1 MAAPPALNQVNLVA
15 ADVEATVAFYRR
27 LGLTVRDGPPEWLAH
42 HVTLETASGE
52 IAFEVDSAA
61 FAKVWN
67 RGFEGSVGHGVA
79 VLGFEVATREEVDR
93 LSDELSRA
101 GYKLQ
106 QPPYDAF
113 WGARYAVLEDPSG
126 HAVGL
131 MSPVDARRRSYEPP
145 PPG

>member
-1 MAAPPALNQVNLVA
+1 MTQRPVLTQLNLVA
-15 ADVEATVAFYRR
+15 ADVPATVAFYRR
-27 LGLTVRDGPPEWLAH
+27 LGLTVQDCPPEWLAH

-52 IAFEVDSAA
+52 AALEIDSAA

-67 RGFEGSVGHGVA
+67 RGFEGPLGDGVA

-101 GYKLQ
+101 GYVLL

-126 HAVGL
+126 HPVGL
-131 MSPVDARRRSYEPP
+131 MSPVDPRRRSYEPP